1 MSDEPNLEAD
11 RIAAYLAGDQTPAER
26 AELETWLRQD
36 PARQALAGRVGAVWT
51 RIEPNTSTVD
61 VNAMIARVS
70 ATIGVPLASNA
81 PRNERLTGHI
91 VRHGSGWNG
100 SRWTGIF
107 VGAGLVACAIVALMV
122 TTRRASTDRI
132 PSPSHVYATAA
143 GQQAS
148 VTLPD
153 GSRVRLAP
161 ESRLTLDA
169 RFGAE
174 TRTATLTGEAYFDVA
189 TGPRAPFI
197 VRAAGTSI
205 RVLGT
210 SFDLRRYAA
219 DPATHVAVTTG
230 KIALGNASHTATVPA
245 GHLALAGDSSGI
257 TVTTG
262 DPSISSAWIDGQLIF
277 DDTPVRTMLATVG
290 RWYDYDFRLADSV
303 LALRHVG
310 ATFRIGESAKTL
322 SAIADLL
329 DVRVTVTGRVVTLTP
344 RRQSSNALP
353 ASVPTFRNSRD
364 SFSLSHE
371 VGK

>member
-11 RIAAYLAGDQTPAER
+11 RIAAYLAGDGTPAER
-26 AELETWLRQD
+26 AELEAWLRRD
-36 PARQALAGRVGAVWT
+36 PARQTMADRAGAVWA
-51 RIEPNTSTVD
+51 RIEPNASAVD
-61 VNAMIARVS
+61 VHAMIARVS
-70 ATIGVPLASNA
+70 ATIGIPITADA
-81 PRNERLTGHI
+81 PRNARFAEH
-91 VRHGSGWNG
+91 VVKHGSGW
-100 SRWTGIF
+100 SRSRRIGMFGGI
-107 VGAGLVACAIVALMV
+107 GLAACAIVAVIV
-122 TTRRASTDRI
+122 TTRRVSTDRVS
-132 PSPSHVYATAA
+132 PPSHVYVTAA

-153 GSRVRLAP
+153 GSRIRLAP
-161 ESRLTLDA
+161 ESRLTLAA

-174 TRTATLTGEAYFDVA
+174 TRTAILTGEAYFEVA
-189 TGPRAPFI
+189 TGSRAPFI

-210 SFDLRRYAA
+210 SFDIRRYAA

-230 KIALGNASHTATVPA
+230 KIALGNASHTVTVPA

-257 TVTTG
+257 TVTAG
-262 DPSISSAWIDGQLIF
+262 DPSVSSAWIDGQLIF

-290 RWYDYDFRLADSV
+290 RWYDYDFRLADSA
-303 LALRHVG
+303 LAFRHVG

-329 DVRVTVTGRVVTLTP
+329 DVRITVNGRIVTLTP

-353 ASVPTFRNSRD
+353 ASVPAFRNSRD
-364 SFSLSHE
+364 SFSLPHE